1 MHRVN
6 HASQMSASSR
16 VGRWATAA
24 GVVAVAALALVAGN
38 GFEVHDEVVART
50 KPRAVRLAAVP
61 TDPATAAI
69 EYVEGYDAGARRAA
83 AEDRPM
89 LVIFRAG
96 WCRWS
101 AELAQGPLADRRLV
115 AHSRKFVCVVIDA
128 DRHAADCK
136 RFGVKEFPTVLL
148 ASSGG
153 TEYRRWTGCPT
164 VEDLVTAMNGETPAG
179 RMAATDEGKAT
190 ATR

>member
-1 MHRVN
+1 MHRVAP
-6 HASQMSASSR
+6 ASHLSASSR
-16 VGRWATAA
+16 VGRWATAV
-24 GVVAVAALALVAGN
+24 GVVAAVVLALVAGN

-61 TDPATAAI
+61 ADPATATI
-69 EYVEGYDAGARRAA
+69 EYVEGYESGARRAA

-115 AHSRKFVCVVIDA
+115 AHSRKFICVVIDA

-153 TEYRRWTGCPT
+153 VEYRRWTGCPA
-164 VEDLVTAMNGETPAG
+164 VEDLLAAMSGGSPAG
-179 RMAATDEGKAT
+179 RMAATDDGNT